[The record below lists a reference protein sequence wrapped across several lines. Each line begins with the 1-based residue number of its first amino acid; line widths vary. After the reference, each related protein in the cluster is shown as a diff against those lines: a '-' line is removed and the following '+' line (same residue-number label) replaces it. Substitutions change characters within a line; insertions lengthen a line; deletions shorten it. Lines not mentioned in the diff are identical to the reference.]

1 MQQMIDM
8 HNFKIVGGD
17 TDSIMFCKQDM
28 SPFSKEE
35 QQNLLSEINAL
46 LPELIKFENDGVY
59 SKVLYLR
66 AKNYIMIDESGKRK
80 MKGSALKSSTL
91 EPIIKQMLDKMI
103 NCLLEDKQNE
113 MQAIYHSYIKLIRDG
128 ITDIKPWSKKLT
140 LSPTT
145 FESTRLNETKIINA
159 IKDTQYKSGDRIY
172 VYSKSDGTLKLT
184 EQYDGD
190 YDKKIYY
197 EKLYK
202 ATARFETVLPVK
214 EMFLNYALKRNIKL
228 VDEL

>member
-1 MQQMIDM
+1 MID
-8 HNFKIVGGD
+8 HNFQITNAD
-17 TDSIMFCKQDM
+17 TDSISFCKHDM
-28 SPFSKEE
+28 TPFTKD
-35 QQNLLSEINAL
+35 EINNL
-46 LPELIKFENDGVY
+46 MDEINKISPEFMIWENDGY
-59 SKVLYLR
+59 FSKFLVLKS
-66 AKNYIMIDESGKRK
+66 KNYVMIDESGKRK
-80 MKGSALKSSTL
+80 IKGSSLKSSTL
-91 EPIIKQMLDKMI
+91 EPKIKQMIQDMLDM
-103 NCLLEDKQNE
+103 LLEDRQKD
-113 MQAIYHSYIKLIRDG
+113 MKAIYNSYIKLVRDG
-128 ITDIKPWSKKLT
+128 ITDIKPWAKKLT